1 MPQIRLNGVTRYYKK
16 DRRKIAAV
24 KDITLTIEQG
34 DFLFVTGSSG
44 AGKSTML
51 KLMCG
56 RLYPSSGTV
65 FLDRLN
71 IPRIARWRPGVL
83 RRYFGYVSQ
92 VSAFERKKT
101 IGQNVLEATVPHLT
115 GPPTKERVLQGLK
128 TVGLADAMD
137 RYPAQLSLADC
148 RKAELVAAIINRPPV
163 LILDELTADLDED
176 SIWDIMQLLNEI
188 NRLGSTIVMA
198 THAKK
203 FVNILRKRVITLVDG
218 RIWGDVLQG
227 RYGDIS

>member
-56 RLYPSSGTV
+56 QLYPSSGTI

-92 VSAFERKKT
+92 VSAF
-101 IGQNVLEATVPHLT
+101 
-115 GPPTKERVLQGLK
+115 
-128 TVGLADAMD
+128 
-137 RYPAQLSLADC
+137 
-148 RKAELVAAIINRPPV
+148 
-163 LILDELTADLDED
+163 
-176 SIWDIMQLLNEI
+176 
-188 NRLGSTIVMA
+188 
-198 THAKK
+198 
-203 FVNILRKRVITLVDG
+203 
-218 RIWGDVLQG
+218 
-227 RYGDIS
+227 